1 MCVVLLHCQ
10 SASIDNITGSLI
22 KTSMASKKDRK
33 RKAEATP
40 LSPSVSTGIVSGGS
54 SVGVL
59 TLKGS
64 KINVGNRSH
73 KDRHDVHIH
82 GGYHTK
88 IRHGDK
94 VKNVTGSHNYVGNKA
109 KGQAQMNFGNTQ
121 DSHDANISGSYNAE
135 KNRRK
140 HAQPEDTGG
149 EALPEWGQQ
158 PEESDTLEVQVDL
171 PEKWPDAEIHDPH
184 SVSVAFVEDGTEM
197 ETLFNSTVEHKLSS
211 VYPMHQK
218 IRGVFLLINNE
229 TFNEPEASS
238 RHGTEL
244 DAEALEQLFDQLG
257 FSVESHTDCTAKEM
271 QDLLES
277 QFKKRDHKQYDSF
290 ACAILSHGS
299 RGVVKG
305 VDGNEL
311 SLDTITDIVTRS
323 NCRSLVGK
331 PKLFFI
337 QACQGD
343 YTDRGIEREDGD
355 VDEEPGQEDI
365 IYLDSEVFSDHSRA
379 KAEAPDA
386 TRPKAT
392 TSKLKTT
399 GNSTICE
406 SDGPLVTSGADI
418 FIVNAT
424 ISGFR
429 ALRNE
434 RTGTWFIQAIVYIF
448 SKFAS
453 MFDIYRLM
461 ILVKQLVSRAE
472 GRVYINKKTRQTQ
485 VAKQQPSVGPD
496 SLNKQLYFFPGLTRH
511 QRR

>member
-1 MCVVLLHCQ
+1 
-10 SASIDNITGSLI
+10 
-22 KTSMASKKDRK
+22 MASKKDQ
-33 RKAEATP
+33 
-40 LSPSVSTGIVSGGS
+40 
-54 SVGVL
+54 
-59 TLKGS
+59 
-64 KINVGNRSH
+64 
-73 KDRHDVHIH
+73 
-82 GGYHTK
+82 
-88 IRHGDK
+88 

-365 IYLDSEVFSDHSRA
+365 IYLDSENRYINGEIAREETITGVNGGKPYVLKVYEAHGILEEQELRLTGQCPRPDSD
-379 KAEAPDA
+379 
-386 TRPKAT
+386 
-392 TSKLKTT
+392 L
-399 GNSTICE
+399 
-406 SDGPLVTSGADI
+406 
-418 FIVNAT
+418 
-424 ISGFR
+424 
-429 ALRNE
+429 
-434 RTGTWFIQAIVYIF
+434 IQAIKDFDAAVNA
-448 SKFAS
+448 SFAPS
-453 MFDIYRLM
+453 TDTMLATFPFLRFLPAYLTSLQTMKALFLYLLHNPDVTRKVQQEIDDVIGNQRPPRVDDRRKLPYTEAVVMETLRYSSITPLGLPHLARSDV
-461 ILVKQLVSRAE
+461 IIDGVTVSQGAM
-472 GRVYINKKTRQTQ
+472 V
-485 VAKQQPSVGPD
+485 
-496 SLNKQLYFFPGLTRH
+496 
-511 QRR
+511 